1 MGTNGTTL
9 IQLISV
15 LVGAAFLHYV
25 TSVFVANQKAQMAVL
40 IRPEERDKT

>member
-1 MGTNGTTL
+1 MGTNGITL

-25 TSVFVANQKAQMAVL
+25 TSVFLANLKTQMAAL
-40 IRPEERDKT
+40 IRPEEKDKT